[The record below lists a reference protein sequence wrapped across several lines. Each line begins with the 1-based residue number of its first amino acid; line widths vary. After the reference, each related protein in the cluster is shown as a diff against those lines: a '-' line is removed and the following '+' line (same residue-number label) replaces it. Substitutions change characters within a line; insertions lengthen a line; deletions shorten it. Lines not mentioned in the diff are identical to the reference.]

1 MNRRAFGVLAL
12 IIAFAAAPAVAE
24 KHQQG
29 SGPAH
34 MGGAP
39 RMGGGMPRTTG
50 PRFNVERSHPMA
62 RERAPAFRERS
73 TIGVH
78 ERSGFG
84 VRERSFRGRE
94 VVSGHR
100 GREVIVRHSS
110 PKFARFHRVTR
121 APRRFH
127 VGIYH
132 RPHGW
137 FRHHW
142 RLGERLPRAWF
153 GRSYWITDWGLY
165 GLWAPYDGL
174 VWVRVGPDAFLI
186 DPYTGEVVSIEYGI
200 FW

>member
-1 MNRRAFGVLAL
+1 MVR
-12 IIAFAAAPAVAE
+12 
-24 KHQQG
+24 
-29 SGPAH
+29 
-34 MGGAP
+34 
-39 RMGGGMPRTTG
+39 
-50 PRFNVERSHPMA
+50 ERSSG
-62 RERAPAFRERS
+62 FRERS
-73 TIGVH
+73 TV
-78 ERSGFG
+78 G
-84 VRERSFRGRE
+84 VRERSGMAIRERNVRERE
-94 VVSGHR
+94 VFSRH
-100 GREVIVRHSS
+100 GRREAVVRHSS